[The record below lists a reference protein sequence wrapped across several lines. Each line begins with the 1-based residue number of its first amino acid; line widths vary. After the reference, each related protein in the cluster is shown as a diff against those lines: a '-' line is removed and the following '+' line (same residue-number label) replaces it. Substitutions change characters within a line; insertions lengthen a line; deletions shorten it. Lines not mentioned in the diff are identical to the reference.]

1 MRARIHSPVHG
12 GRTRTYVYI
21 PLGYSE
27 LSLKDMSDEP
37 F

>member
-1 MRARIHSPVHG
+1 VAER
-12 GRTRTYVYI
+12 RTYVYI

-27 LSLKDMSDEP
+27 LSPKDMSDEP